1 MIGCWLRLGSST
13 DDQVCIVR
21 ECVLWVWVFM
31 YIVLSWPVGAGLAVV
46 IVVSYTFIVFGR
58 IEILH
63 MRRRYFQVSTSI
75 FFDPRKSMGVLY
87 VEFLT
92 LFS

>member
-1 MIGCWLRLGSST
+1 MH
-13 DDQVCIVR
+13 VYIVR

-58 IEILH
+58 IEILR
-63 MRRRYFQVSTSI
+63 MRRSCFQVSTII
-75 FFDPRKSMGVLY
+75 FFNPRKSMGVLY